1 MGEYRAEEVAK
12 AAGVTVTLL
21 RSYQS
26 KGLLPPPRH
35 HGRTAVYGD
44 HHIERLRQIAE
55 LKERGHS
62 LRSIAERLDEAVPR
76 FRGAPHPGEH
86 LGLHDVSDRS
96 GVPIEMLRSW
106 QASGLLR
113 PRQGPS
119 GPEYTEEDVRAVG
132 CVLFLVGTGI
142 PFERFVEAAQP
153 QLEAGEEVARRAVE
167 LFVERT
173 VPRLGGVRGG
183 RASDEEIDAA
193 VAEMAAAIG
202 ELAAYVVERQ
212 VLAAARASR
221 RGGPRRRA
229 GSGRSASSGR

>member
-1 MGEYRAEEVAK
+1 MGEYRAEEVAQ

-62 LRSIAERLDEAVPR
+62 LRSIAERLDDASPR
-76 FRGAPHPGEH
+76 FRADRGEH

-96 GVPIEMLRSW
+96 GVPVEMLRSW
-106 QASGLLR
+106 QASGLIR
-113 PRQGPS
+113 PRRGPR
-119 GPEYTEEDVRAVG
+119 GPEYSEEDVRAAR
-132 CVLFLVGTGI
+132 CVLFLVGSGI

-167 LFVERT
+167 LFRDRT
-173 VPRLGGVRGG
+173 VPRLAAARGG
-183 RASDEEIDAA
+183 RAGDGEIDAA
-193 VAEMAAAIG
+193 AAEMAAAIG

-212 VLAAARASR
+212 VLDAVHELRRSRSR
-221 RGGPRRRA
+221 RGA
-229 GSGRSASSGR
+229 GSGREASSGR